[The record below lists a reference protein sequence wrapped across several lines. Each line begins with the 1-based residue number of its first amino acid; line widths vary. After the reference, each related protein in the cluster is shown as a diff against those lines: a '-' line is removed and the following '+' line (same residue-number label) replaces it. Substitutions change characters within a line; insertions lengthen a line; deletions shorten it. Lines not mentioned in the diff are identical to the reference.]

1 MLVEPVAPVAVRLV
15 VIKQII
21 TVILTDIPALAAV
34 DMVELEITDHTVEA
48 PTVSVASSHSLGLSR
63 LSIP

>member
-48 PTVSVASSHSLGLSR
+48 PTVSEASSNLLGLSR